1 MQLNARIDDFKG
13 NGNKIYQ
20 VIFTD
25 PYGYIKPDEIN
36 VEFWLANSEEHLNE
50 QLHEEFV
57 DEGTF
62 DEDVFNDQIMDGCV
76 TKQIGTVISVTN
88 D

>member
-13 NGNKIYQ
+13 NGSKIYR
-20 VIFTD
+20 VVFTD
-25 PYGYIKPDEIN
+25 PMEYIKPDEIN
-36 VEFWLANSEEHLNE
+36 VEIWLANSEDHLYE

-62 DEDVFNDQIMDGCV
+62 DEEIFNEQIMYGCGI
-76 TKQIGTVISVTN
+76 KQIGTVINVTN